1 MVPWFLRYPKRLQL
15 ERSLVNELASKAD
28 WLIGSEWR
36 VAGDLCLDAVIRAH
50 GHDYDVRVSFPS
62 LYPDA
67 PSVVRPLNMEHR
79 LSSHQYGGA
88 DGPLCLEWGPDN
100 WHRDVTA
107 DLMLE
112 STYRLLQIENPE
124 GEERPAIPVPA
135 PSRHMLTVGQ
145 ELRFEWARWYASNP
159 LTDFLAIQPRPS
171 VGSFKFSWQT
181 GKSWVILVHE
191 ATVLDGDIWTDA
203 QVPTNLPGAETK
215 DLINGVW
222 IKADIDGTTISQSK
236 TLKDIQALLGDS
248 LGANI
253 LATDG
258 TSPFPGFDQSMTGVM
273 IMDQAGELHMFCVL
287 RGESLTVC
295 KKVISDVTPIQ
306 SRSPDCDCL
315 NDKKIGIV
323 GLGSAGSKIAISL
336 TRMGVRNF
344 YFLDHDVLLPE
355 NLQRH
360 ALDWQGIA
368 QHKVDAIT
376 ESIGRIAPGTSVETS
391 RLHIT
396 GQESNAA
403 VSGALNTL
411 AECDLLV
418 DATAN
423 PKVFN
428 LIAAVARTAS
438 RPMVWME
445 IYGGGIGGM
454 VAMSRPEVDPTPQDM
469 RGVYLSYCADN
480 PYMDSTQVPVNYAV
494 ESDEGEVI
502 VASDSDVSIIA
513 HHAARF
519 VPECFAPTERSKF
532 PYPMYLVGLAA
543 EWVFDAPFATIPI
556 SMASCPVVGWGD
568 NTGQEFSPEDVEFL
582 QGLFKKSE
590 DETSDPT

>member
-15 ERSLVNELASKAD
+15 ERTLVSELASKSD
-28 WLIGSEWR
+28 WLIGTEWR

-67 PSVVRPLNMEHR
+67 PSVVRPLNMEQR

-107 DLMLE
+107 DLMIE
-112 STYRLLQIENPE
+112 STYRLLQIENPA
-124 GEERPAIPVPA
+124 GEERPAIPIPA

-145 ELRFEWARWYASNP
+145 ELRFEWARWYASNTLEEYLILHP
-159 LTDFLAIQPRPS
+159 TPS

-181 GKSWVILVHE
+181 GKNWVVLVHE
-191 ATVLDGDIWTDA
+191 ATILDGDIWKDA
-203 QVPTNLPGAETK
+203 QIPTNLPGAESK
-215 DLINGVW
+215 DLLNGVW
-222 IKADIDGTTISQSK
+222 IKADIDAMTISQCR
-236 TLKDIQALLGDS
+236 TLKDLQTLFNDS
-248 LGANI
+248 LGADI

-258 TSPFPGFDQSMTGVM
+258 TSPFSGFDQSLTGVM
-273 IMDQAGELHMFCVL
+273 IKDRAGELHMFCVL
-287 RGESLTVC
+287 RGDSLTAC
-295 KKVISDVTPIQ
+295 KKVVSDITPTQ
-306 SRSPDCDCL
+306 FRSPDWEAL
-315 NDKKIGIV
+315 NGKTIGIV

-336 TRMGVRNF
+336 VRMGVRNF
-344 YFLDHDVLLPE
+344 YLLDHDVLLPE

-360 ALDWQGIA
+360 ALDWQGVA
-368 QHKVDAIT
+368 QHKVDAMA
-376 ESIGRIAPGTSVETS
+376 ESLGRIAPGVCVESS
-391 RLHIT
+391 RLHLI

-403 VSGALNTL
+403 VSGALNRL

-428 LIAAVARTAS
+428 LMAAVARTAS
-438 RPMVWME
+438 KPMVWME
-445 IYGGGIGGM
+445 VYGGGIGGM

-480 PYMDSTQVPVNYAV
+480 PYLTSSQGPADYAV
-494 ESDEGEVI
+494 ETDEGDVL
-502 VASDSDVSIIA
+502 VASDADISIIA

-519 VPECFAPTERSKF
+519 VPECFASPERAKY
-532 PYPMYLVGLAA
+532 PYSMYLIGLAR
-543 EWVFDAPFATIPI
+543 EWVFEAPFATVPI
-556 SMASCPVVGWGD
+556 SMESCSAAGWGD

-582 QGLFKKSE
+582 LGLFKKSE